1 MKSVFLTGLLFS
13 ASSFASYLT
22 PADNLDMLKHQI
34 TAYHSSG
41 AYAYDVNKAANKA
54 LAWIKAEYQ
63 HNKKI
68 KPKKRLA
75 IVLDIDET
83 SLSNYRDLK
92 HLGFG
97 GTAQMQNNA
106 EDSGDDPAIV
116 PTLTI
121 YQYAIRHNITVFFIT
136 GRDESSRES
145 TIKNLASAG
154 YASVKDTM
162 QNCELSEMVTPV
174 CNLYLRDGK
183 YLNTSAIPYKT
194 AMRKKITKAG
204 YTIIANIGDQYSD
217 LSGGYSLRTFKYPNY
232 MYYIP

>member
-54 LAWIKAEYQ
+54 LAWIKTEYQ

-145 TIKNLASAG
+145 TIKNLVSEG

-162 QNCELSEMVTPV
+162 QNCELSEIVTPA

-194 AMRKKITKAG
+194 VMRKKITKAG